1 MAVRIRLARRGK
13 KSAPFYHIVAA
24 DEKKARDG
32 KFIEVLG
39 TYDPRNKE
47 KKIVA
52 KKDRV
57 EYWIKNGATPTE
69 TVSKLLKT
77 L

>member
-24 DEKKARDG
+24 DSKKPRDG
-32 KFIEVLG
+32 NFIEVLG

-47 KKIVA
+47 K
-52 KKDRV
+52 RV
-57 EYWIKNGATPTE
+57 TAEKARIEHWLKNGALPTE
-69 TVSKLLKT
+69 TVAKLIKSI
-77 L
+77 